1 MKLEEYLQELEK
13 EPFKNALPAYMTAED
28 ISENL
33 VKIRGEWYAI
43 PDIWGV
49 IKKDGKYIYFRT
61 ANDEKGYIWN
71 TEEREDEDSLV
82 EYIKK
87 EFDLELAVAAAGPDT
102 EEDMMRRFLVQDYE
116 YTEKDAINIVK
127 RLHTQ
132 DDIYVEFL
140 KFMIFGKFRI
150 LGHIKGRYDGMTAEL
165 YSVVEGYTAEK
176 LVKKYDYTEPEAAL
190 MMIELRENP
199 EEAKKKLLR
208 RFVRMKYG
216 YSEADAANA
225 VERISKHEDIF
236 AEFYEFARSGE
247 MERVIEWNGALK
259 VAKVNIFVETA
270 EELVREFHMT
280 ELEAYL
286 FMVEKIE
293 NPKEARIRYDKLR
306 GFSE

>member
-13 EPFKNALPAYMTAED
+13 EPFKNELPAYMTAED
-28 ISENL
+28 LNENL
-33 VKIRGEWYAI
+33 VKIRGEWCAI

-61 ANDEKGYIWN
+61 DDEKGYIWDR
-71 TEEREDEDSLV
+71 EEREDEDSLV
-82 EYIKK
+82 EYIKQR
-87 EFDLELAVAAAGPDT
+87 FDIKLAVAAEGPVT
-102 EEDMMRRFLVQDYE
+102 EEDMMCRFLVEDYGYE
-116 YTEKDAINIVK
+116 EKDAIDIVN

-132 DDIYVEFL
+132 EDIYDEFL
-140 KFMIFGKFRI
+140 DFQRYREFSV
-150 LGHIKGRYDGMTAEL
+150 LGYIGETYKSMEAEL
-165 YSVVEGYTAEK
+165 CTVVEGYTAEK

-199 EEAKKKLLR
+199 KEAKKKLLC

-216 YSEADAANA
+216 YSEADAADA

-247 MERVIEWNGALK
+247 MERVIEWNGVLK
-259 VAKVNIFVETA
+259 VAKLNKFGTA
-270 EELVREFHMT
+270 ENSVNEFHMT

-286 FMVEKIE
+286 FMVEAIE